1 VDGQFV
7 KLMIKRALTQYGG
20 EHEEWIT
27 NDMLDELYK
36 QILAE
41 QEKSERSLH
50 ELVQDIVYEYVTN
63 YA

>member
-1 VDGQFV
+1 MDGQFV
-7 KLMIKRALTQYGG
+7 KQMIKRALIQYGG

-27 NDMLDELYK
+27 EEMLNKLYE
-36 QILAE
+36 QIMSE
-41 QEKSERSLH
+41 QEGNVRSLH

>member
-7 KLMIKRALTQYGG
+7 KQMIKRALIQYGG

-27 NDMLDELYK
+27 IDMLNELYN
-36 QILAE
+36 QIITE
-41 QEKSERSLH
+41 QSKNGCALH